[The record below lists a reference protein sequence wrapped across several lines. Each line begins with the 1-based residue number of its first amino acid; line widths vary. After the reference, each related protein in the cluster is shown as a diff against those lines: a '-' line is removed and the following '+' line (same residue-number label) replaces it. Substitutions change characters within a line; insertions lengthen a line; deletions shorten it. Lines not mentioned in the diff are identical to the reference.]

1 MALFYNIVFNSE
13 KPVYLQIIEYIKKQI
28 LLDKIKDRDEMPSRR
43 EVASTL
49 GINPNTVQ
57 KAFKELE
64 NEGIISTSSNAKSI
78 ITVNEEIKQR
88 IASELKNEATVK
100 YVKYIKSMN
109 LSFKEAIELITDL
122 WD

>member
-28 LLDKIKDRDEMPSRR
+28 LLEKIKDRDEMPSRR